1 MTNKI
6 YSQLVTEEERN
17 NFVEELDNLINE
29 LQEMESREWKVGYW
43 LDENELDKFYNE
55 MRAIKQEL
63 KDIEILN
70 DIDLN
75 LWF

>member
-29 LQEMESREWKVGYW
+29 LQEMEDQEWKVEYW

-63 KDIEILN
+63 KDIEELN
-70 DIDLN
+70 NVDLN

>member
-17 NFVEELDNLINE
+17 EFVTELDNLINE
-29 LQEMESREWKVGYW
+29 LQEMEDQKWKVGYW

-63 KDIEILN
+63 KDIEELN
-70 DIDLN
+70 NVDLN